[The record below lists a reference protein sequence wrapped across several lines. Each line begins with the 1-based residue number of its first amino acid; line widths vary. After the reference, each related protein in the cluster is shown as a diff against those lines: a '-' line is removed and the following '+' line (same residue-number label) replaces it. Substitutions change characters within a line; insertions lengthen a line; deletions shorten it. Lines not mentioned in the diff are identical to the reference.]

1 MLYSLIKNKSFI
13 FAFESLKM
21 NSDGKENQS
30 HQGGARREMSHKQM
44 ACGATW
50 QECHYGV
57 KMVYQRQPA
66 QSGDVAFDSA
76 AAERRSAG
84 LDSQGC

>member
-1 MLYSLIKNKSFI
+1 
-13 FAFESLKM
+13 
-21 NSDGKENQS
+21 
-30 HQGGARREMSHKQM
+30 M

-76 AAERRSAG
+76 AAERGSAG
-84 LDSQGC
+84 LDSQGCRDITSFYDLCRNNALVTTIFAHTHL

>member
-1 MLYSLIKNKSFI
+1 MAKKINRIKVVLVEI
-13 FAFESLKM
+13 
-21 NSDGKENQS
+21 
-30 HQGGARREMSHKQM
+30 RSHKQM

-76 AAERRSAG
+76 TAERGSAG